1 MDVIPSANRY
11 CCLEANGCASPLNLK
26 MQYEGDGEN
35 EIADL
40 SVYISLVYKEP
51 SFTNAYV

>member
-35 EIADL
+35 EIPDL